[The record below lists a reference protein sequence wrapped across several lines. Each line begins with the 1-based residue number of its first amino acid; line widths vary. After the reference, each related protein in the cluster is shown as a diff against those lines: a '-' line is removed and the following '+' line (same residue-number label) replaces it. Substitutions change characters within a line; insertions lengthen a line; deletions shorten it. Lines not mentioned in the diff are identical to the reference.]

1 MFERTIWYRN
11 DSEDV
16 IEVIDQR
23 FLPHEKK
30 TFSIHNVEDAEIAI
44 REMVVRGA
52 PLIGVTA
59 AYAMYLAALDY
70 HEIFDRENYF
80 SIAYKKLLNTRP
92 TAINLKWALDEQ
104 MKVVRRANGKDELVH
119 KLKNRADSIALEDMD
134 MCEHIGLH
142 GIKLIEEI
150 FIHRPYK
157 PVQIMTHCNAGRLA
171 TVEWGTATSPIY
183 QAHKRGIPLHVW
195 VNETRPRSQGAT
207 LTAWELAEAG
217 VPHTLIVDSAAG
229 HIMQT
234 NQVDL
239 VITGADRVTT
249 NGDVCNKIGTYM
261 KALAARDNHVPF
273 YVAFPSSTIDWNI
286 KSGRN
291 QIPIEER
298 NPEEVLWVQ
307 GMGKNKKPVE
317 VCISH
322 EGCDA
327 ANYAFDITPA
337 KYISGL
343 ITERGICEAS
353 EFGLRSLYPEKH
365 I

>member
-1 MFERTIWYRN
+1 
-11 DSEDV
+11 
-16 IEVIDQR
+16 
-23 FLPHEKK
+23 
-30 TFSIHNVEDAEIAI
+30 
-44 REMVVRGA
+44 
-52 PLIGVTA
+52 
-59 AYAMYLAALDY
+59 
-70 HEIFDRENYF
+70 
-80 SIAYKKLLNTRP
+80 
-92 TAINLKWALDEQ
+92 
-104 MKVVRRANGKDELVH
+104 
-119 KLKNRADSIALEDMD
+119 
-134 MCEHIGLH
+134 
-142 GIKLIEEI
+142 
-150 FIHRPYK
+150 
-157 PVQIMTHCNAGRLA
+157 MTHCNAGRLA